1 MRFRLTISTIILLLP
16 ILSGCSGNSE
26 QAKCENTQRLVDT
39 LRSEADSL
47 KQTALTAQ
55 AIGNMDV
62 ALNIAA
68 QFANK
73 VEEYSEI
80 IVTNESCFL
89 ESEIEKAKY
98 ALNN

>member
-1 MRFRLTISTIILLLP
+1 
-16 ILSGCSGNSE
+16 
-26 QAKCENTQRLVDT
+26 
-39 LRSEADSL
+39 L

-89 ESEIEKAKY
+89 ESEVEKAKY